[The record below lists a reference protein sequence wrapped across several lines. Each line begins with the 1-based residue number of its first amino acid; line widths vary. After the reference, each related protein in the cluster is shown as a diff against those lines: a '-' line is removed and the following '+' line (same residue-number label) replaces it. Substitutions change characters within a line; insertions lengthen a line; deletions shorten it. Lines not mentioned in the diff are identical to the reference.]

1 MTKRI
6 KINKNGDMINALRRV
21 IVGSG
26 KNRKISDSEIKKIIS
41 RKRRDIRDSSIS
53 RNGRTA
59 TGDVLVSSKQR
70 GNISRENIE

>member
-6 KINKNGDMINALRRV
+6 KIHKNEDRINALRRV

-26 KNRKISDSEIKKIIS
+26 ENRKISDSEIKKIIS

-53 RNGRTA
+53 RSERTA
-59 TGDVLVSSKQR
+59 TGDVGVSSKQR